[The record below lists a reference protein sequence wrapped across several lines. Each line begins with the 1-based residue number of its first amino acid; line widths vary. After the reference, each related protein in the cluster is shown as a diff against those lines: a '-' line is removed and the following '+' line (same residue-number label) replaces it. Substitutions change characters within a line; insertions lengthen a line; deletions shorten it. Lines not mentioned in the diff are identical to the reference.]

1 MGGDK
6 TDNLGHTSR
15 GLKWEYLQSW
25 YMLSILT
32 VWLYW
37 VPLIYTGVRVMDLR
51 WIFWG
56 FLYGIP
62 VFVSWFLHPEKY
74 GLELYVNRAIYVSL
88 IFSTIH
94 AIKARGEFLERLV
107 EIQDAREELRETT
120 RQKKAMVEAQRRAEL
135 GLPAFD
141 VAEAEPAVS
150 KRMLFDPDT
159 MTERDFAML
168 PDMGP
173 ALARQAVALR
183 EQLGGYTSFDHFAEK
198 MALSPKTRSRL
209 RPLFIEPPP
218 PAEAENTEYRVQA
231 DGSRVLDI
239 NVVSVDALATL
250 PGISREIARKA
261 VQLRDAD
268 GPYSSAEDFRFRL
281 GLSMDPLVPLQPIIS
296 TLRTAVRRADPKIK
310 PSGRIV
316 DV

>member
-1 MGGDK
+1 MDS
-6 TDNLGHTSR
+6 NNEESLGHTSR
-15 GLKWEYLQSW
+15 GLKWEYQQSW

-37 VPLIYTGVRVMDLR
+37 VPLVYTGARVMDLR

-88 IFSTIH
+88 IFATIQ
-94 AIKARGEFLERLV
+94 AIRTRGEFLERLV
-107 EIQDAREELRETT
+107 AIEDDREELRQNTLH
-120 RQKKAMVEAQRRAEL
+120 KKAMVEAQRRAEM
-135 GLPAFD
+135 GLPAFEMD
-141 VAEAEPAVS
+141 EPEPVVS

-173 ALARQAVALR
+173 TLARQAVALR
-183 EQLGGYTSFDHFAEK
+183 EQLGGFKTFEHFAEK
-198 MALSPKTRSRL
+198 MALTPKTRSRL

-218 PAEAENTEYRVQA
+218 PAEAENTEYRQQV

-239 NVVSVDALATL
+239 NIVSVDALATL
-250 PGISREIARKA
+250 PGINRDIARRA
-261 VQLRDAD
+261 VQLREAD
-268 GPYSSAEDFRFRL
+268 GPFSSAEDFRFRL
-281 GLSMDPLVPLQPIIS
+281 GLSMDQLVPLQAIIS
-296 TLRTAVRRADPKIK
+296 TLRTAVKRADPKIK